1 MLKTRIS
8 HPELLQALAEAG
20 HGARIVLGDNN
31 YAFTVNVN
39 SAARIV
45 FLNFTAGM
53 INGTDILHALADTIN
68 VESVMYMETND
79 GKMPEV
85 VKEYQTIL
93 ADVPFAGKERSA
105 FYEEAKS
112 DAVCL
117 LIASGETR
125 PRGCIIMTVG
135 VVRD

>member
-20 HGARIVLGDNN
+20 HGARIVLVDNN

-39 SAARIV
+39 PAARIV

-53 INGTDILHALADTIN
+53 INGIDILRALADTIA
-68 VESVMYMETND
+68 VESAIYMETAD
-79 GKMPEV
+79 GKMPDV
-85 VKEYQTIL
+85 IKEFQTIL
-93 ADVPFAGKERSA
+93 PGVPFTGKERFA
-105 FYEEAKS
+105 FYDEAKA
-112 DAVCL
+112 DDVCL

-125 PRGCIIMTVG
+125 PRANLVMTVG